1 MVKKLMILA
10 TLFIVVGGIGS
21 ALTFKSSFQ
30 ADATTENTIIKDHFT
45 AIEINGSDANV
56 NILPTTDLEAQIELT
71 GDMSDYHLYQLAT
84 EVDEE
89 VLKIN
94 IDFDQKKLFNFDFAS
109 RLLELTVYLPEET
122 YDSLHVRNDNGQ
134 IQMSDVHIEDIVAE
148 TDNGKMMFNDLKS
161 HKIQAKSDN
170 GHIELK
176 NTHAT
181 KINTEAENGKINL
194 ENVVG
199 ELVGR
204 ADNGHISL
212 IAEEINRPIDLT
224 TDNGKITIQTENK
237 PTNVTFDIRV
247 DNGKVDYFGE
257 STWDTIIGEG
267 ENLIHLKTDNGNI
280 KLTN

>member
-1 MVKKLMILA
+1 MILA
-10 TLFIVVGGIGS
+10 TLFIVFGGIGS

-30 ADATTENTIIKDHFT
+30 TDATTENTIIKDHFT
-45 AIEINGSDANV
+45 AIEINGTDANV
-56 NILPTTDLEAQIELT
+56 NILSTTDREAQIELT
-71 GDMSDYHLYQLAT
+71 GDMSDYHLAT
-84 EVDEE
+84 EVDED

-94 IDFDQKKLFNFDFAS
+94 IDFDQKKLFNFDFS
-109 RLLELTVYLPEET
+109 FRLLELTVYLPEET
-122 YDSLHVRNDNGQ
+122 YDSLHLRNDNGQ

-148 TDNGKMMFNDLKS
+148 TDNGKVMLNDLKS
-161 HKIQAKSDN
+161 HDIQTKSDN
-170 GHIELK
+170 GHIALK
-176 NTHAT
+176 NIHAT

-199 ELVGR
+199 ELVGK

-212 IAEEINRPIDLT
+212 ITEEINRPIDLS

-267 ENLIHLKTDNGNI
+267 ENLVHLKTDNGNI

>member
-1 MVKKLMILA
+1 MIWA
-10 TLFIVVGGIGS
+10 ALFIVVGGIGS

-30 ADATTENTIIKDHFT
+30 AEATTENTIIKDHFT

-56 NILPTTDLEAQIELT
+56 NILPTTDSEAQIELT
-71 GDMSDYHLYQLAT
+71 GDMSDYHLAT

-94 IDFDQKKLFNFDFAS
+94 IDFDQKKLFNFDFAF

-122 YDSLHVRNDNGQ
+122 YDSLQVRNDNGQ

-148 TDNGKMMFNDLKS
+148 TDNGKMMLNDLKS
-161 HKIQAKSDN
+161 HDIQTKSDN
-170 GHIELK
+170 GSIELK
-176 NTHAT
+176 NIHAT

-194 ENVVG
+194 EYVVG
-199 ELVGR
+199 ELVGK

-212 IAEEINRPIDLT
+212 ITEEIDQPIDLT
-224 TDNGKITIQTENK
+224 TDNGKITIQTANK

-257 STWDTIIGEG
+257 STWDTVIGEG
-267 ENLIHLKTDNGNI
+267 DNLIHLKTDNGNI